1 MVKLGDKRG
10 KTEVIYIFVC
20 VCVCIY
26 MVSMAAVTY
35 NYEPTNQSTAG
46 CDADTLYMQ
55 LLFPV
60 LLFVVPDLVSK

>member
-1 MVKLGDKRG
+1 
-10 KTEVIYIFVC
+10 
-20 VCVCIY
+20 

-46 CDADTLYMQ
+46 SDADTVYMQ